1 MIFGLFYMFPLYHL
15 DSKHTLP
22 QENVSASTVNVVV
35 DGVSRVDHETVH
47 KLHGLG
53 PLAPQLSAHDHLGAQ
68 MMDKIQGFS
77 MIYLATLGSRLH
89 DKSEDTIASTPHGE
103 TANELVPQGLSLKE
117 FRNNE
122 HGSKRFKA
130 TSINSRQQYQL
141 PT

>member
-1 MIFGLFYMFPLYHL
+1 MIFGLFPLYYL

-22 QENVSASTVNVVV
+22 QENVSASRVDVVV

-89 DKSEDTIASTPHGE
+89 DETQHSVASSSHG
-103 TANELVPQGLSLKE
+103 QSSDQ
-117 FRNNE
+117 FI
-122 HGSKRFKA
+122 S
-130 TSINSRQQYQL
+130 
-141 PT
+141 

>member
-1 MIFGLFYMFPLYHL
+1 
-15 DSKHTLP
+15 
-22 QENVSASTVNVVV
+22 
-35 DGVSRVDHETVH
+35 
-47 KLHGLG
+47 
-53 PLAPQLSAHDHLGAQ
+53 
-68 MMDKIQGFS
+68 

-122 HGSKRFKA
+122 NSSKRFKA
-130 TSINSRQQYQL
+130 TSVNSRQQYQL